1 MNNRADI
8 PNSFPLLDTRHD
20 NARTLMTVLIIMA
33 FLASLALVFALSA
46 KRLQTNWQHEL
57 DRTATLQV
65 MIENSDVR
73 DLKITSVMTI
83 LETEF
88 PDASLKAIE
97 HEEAKAL
104 LRPWLGSIDLPED
117 LPIPALIA
125 IEFDKMDKLDD
136 THILDMQSLKSK
148 LAAEGLIVDI
158 DDHSRWSSQI
168 SRTGQGLWLS
178 ALAMLSLI
186 FFACAAVSAFATQ
199 AALSAQRDI
208 IRVLLQVGA
217 SDSFVTK
224 LFIIQ
229 AGKRGL
235 ISGVIGVTI
244 GAVICFVLR
253 LRRNSETALLPDL
266 TLNLTDVFWL
276 LLLALTIGILCAL
289 AAGLTSFRLLR
300 QEHRRA

>member
-1 MNNRADI
+1 MDNNADI
-8 PNSFPLLDTRHD
+8 PNSYPLLDTRHD
-20 NARTLMTVLIIMA
+20 NARTLMSVLTIMA

-46 KRLQTNWQHEL
+46 KRLQTNWQDEL
-57 DRTATLQV
+57 ERTATLQV
-65 MIENSDVR
+65 MIENPEVR
-73 DLKITSVMTI
+73 DLKITSAMAI

-88 PDASLKAIE
+88 PGASLKAIDN
-97 HEEAKAL
+97 EEAKAL
-104 LRPWLGSIDLPED
+104 LRPWLGSVDLPED

-125 IEFDKMDKLDD
+125 IEFAASEFDKSDGLD
-136 THILDMQSLKSK
+136 IQNLKSK
-148 LAAEGLIVDI
+148 LAAEGVIVDI

-168 SRTGQGLWLS
+168 RSTGRGLWIS
-178 ALAMLSLI
+178 ALALLSLI

-217 SDSFVTK
+217 SDKFVTK
-224 LFIIQ
+224 LFISQ

-235 ISGVIGVTI
+235 ISGIIGVII
-244 GAVICFVLR
+244 GAVICFLLR
-253 LRRNSETALLPDL
+253 LRRNEETALLPDL
-266 TLNLTDVFWL
+266 TLNLSDIFWL
-276 LLLALTIGILCAL
+276 LLLALTIGLLCAL